1 MYNISKECS
10 LYRHIFKCNCL
21 PKKSLTVIDSYSKQ
35 PLVTWYVCFS
45 GYRSQ
50 LCYLQNTPQV
60 SLPMNFTLSFQLYF
74 SCKLSIKGNYSFY
87 FILLVLLVN
96 KLSYPIAISIL
107 LRAVLLEYTFVSS
120 TSHEHIFIIYC
131 WVHSHHHMVMLH
143 LVCAINFIF
152 MVNITHLCFQFDLFH

>member
-1 MYNISKECS
+1 MYNISKECF
-10 LYRHIFKCNCL
+10 LYMYTHTFKCNCL
-21 PKKSLTVIDSYSKQ
+21 PNKSLTVIDSYSKQ
-35 PLVTWYVCFS
+35 LLVTWYVFFS

-60 SLPMNFTLSFQLYF
+60 SLLMNFTLSFQLYF
-74 SCKLSIKGNYSFY
+74 SCRLSIKGNYSFY

-120 TSHEHIFIIYC
+120 TSYEHIL
-131 WVHSHHHMVMLH
+131 HHLLLGSFPSPYGNVSS
-143 LVCAINFIF
+143 C
-152 MVNITHLCFQFDLFH
+152 LCD

>member
-1 MYNISKECS
+1 MYNISKECF
-10 LYRHIFKCNCL
+10 LYTHTFKCNCL
-21 PKKSLTVIDSYSKQ
+21 PNKSLTVIDSYSKFQ
-35 PLVTWYVCFS
+35 VAISDIWYVCFS

-120 TSHEHIFIIYC
+120 TSYEHIL
-131 WVHSHHHMVMLH
+131 HHLLLGSFPSPYGNVTS
-143 LVCAINFIF
+143 C
-152 MVNITHLCFQFDLFH
+152 LCS

>member
-10 LYRHIFKCNCL
+10 LYRHIFKYNCL
-21 PKKSLTVIDSYSKQ
+21 PKKSLTFIDSYSKQ

-74 SCKLSIKGNYSFY
+74 SCRLSIKGNCSFY
-87 FILLVLLVN
+87 FILLALLVN

-107 LRAVLLEYTFVSS
+107 LRTVLLLQYTFVSL
-120 TSHEHIFIIYC
+120 TSHELILHHLLGSFPHNSYDFRIFY
-131 WVHSHHHMVMLH
+131 W
-143 LVCAINFIF
+143 IN
-152 MVNITHLCFQFDLFH
+152 

>member
-1 MYNISKECS
+1 MYNISKECF
-10 LYRHIFKCNCL
+10 LYMYTHTFKCNCL
-21 PKKSLTVIDSYSKQ
+21 PNKSLTVIDSYSKQ
-35 PLVTWYVCFS
+35 LLVTWYVFFS

-60 SLPMNFTLSFQLYF
+60 SLLMNFTLSFQLYF
-74 SCKLSIKGNYSFY
+74 SCRLSIKGNYSFY

-120 TSHEHIFIIYC
+120 TSYEHIL
-131 WVHSHHHMVMLH
+131 HHLLLGSFSSPYGNVSS
-143 LVCAINFIF
+143 C
-152 MVNITHLCFQFDLFH
+152 LCD

>member
-1 MYNISKECS
+1 MYNISKECF
-10 LYRHIFKCNCL
+10 LYMYTHTFKCNCL
-21 PKKSLTVIDSYSKQ
+21 PNKSLTVIDSYSKQ
-35 PLVTWYVCFS
+35 LLVTWYVFFS

-120 TSHEHIFIIYC
+120 TSYEHIL
-131 WVHSHHHMVMLH
+131 HHLLLGSFLSPYGSVSS
-143 LVCAINFIF
+143 C
-152 MVNITHLCFQFDLFH
+152 LCD